1 MAPPRRRAVEILAAA
16 SAGSSPKPA
25 PDAEQVTQ
33 RRDGDVLEARSTSR
47 RIKTVE
53 DLLRHIEADLERYEV
68 AASEATK
75 WECATAGDDG
85 EPIVT
90 ELHRVFVRLKPRG
103 GPTTKEIVEAMIA
116 GAAGGIRRPLTKA
129 VKAKKSDTHA
139 VLVVADTHVGKYAWA
154 AGTGHDDYDIAIAAA
169 RIAEASGHLL
179 DVCHSYKPARILV
192 AYIGDL
198 FHADTPGLTTTG
210 GTALAGSTDG
220 RLQKMINEGTDALLQ
235 IVEKSAAIA
244 PTDALVVNGN
254 HDETLSWAYQRIMRE
269 RFRNDRRV
277 TVSGAFTGRQ
287 YAKVGLNLLGFAHGH
302 RAKKKLPQ
310 LMALEQAAAW
320 STCPYREWHTGH
332 LHHQAAEWSR
342 PIETIDGVLVRI
354 APSLSA
360 PDDYHTTNGWVGQRE
375 AMECFFYNQEGGL
388 HAMHVAGP
396 IRNAEARNG

>member
-1 MAPPRRRAVEILAAA
+1 MAAPRRRAVEILAAA
-16 SAGSSPKPA
+16 SAGATPKPSA
-25 PDAEQVTQ
+25 DAEQVTQ
-33 RRDGDVLEARSTSR
+33 KRDGDVLEARSTSR

-129 VKAKKSDTHA
+129 VKAKKSDAYA

-179 DVCHSYKPARILV
+179 DVCHTYKPARILV
-192 AYIGDL
+192 AYLGDL

-220 RLQKMINEGTDALLQ
+220 RLQKMINEGTDALLA

-287 YAKVGLNLLGFAHGH
+287 YVTCGKNLLGFAHGH

-375 AMECFFYNQEGGL
+375 AMECFLYDARGGIT
-388 HAMHVAGP
+388 AMHVAGP
-396 IRNAEARNG
+396 RLDRSAIT

>member
-1 MAPPRRRAVEILAAA
+1 MAESNRRAAEILAAA
-16 SAGSSPKPA
+16 SASATPKPSA
-25 PDAEQVTQ
+25 DAEQISE
-33 RRDGDVLEARSTSR
+33 RREGGVLEVRSTSR

-53 DLLRHIEADLERYEV
+53 DLLRHIEADMSVYEV

-75 WECATAGDDG
+75 WECASSDG
-85 EPIVT
+85 NGGTTVT

-116 GAAGGIRRPLTKA
+116 GAAEGIRRPA
-129 VKAKKSDTHA
+129 VKKPKATRADTYA
-139 VLVVADTHVGKYAWA
+139 VLVVADTHVGKYAWH

-179 DVCHSYKPARILV
+179 DVCQTYKPGRILV
-192 AYIGDL
+192 AYLGDL

-235 IVEKSAAIA
+235 IVERSAAIA

-254 HDETLSWAYQRIMRE
+254 HDETLSWAYQRIMQE

-287 YAKVGLNLLGFAHGH
+287 YVRCGRNLLGFAHGH
-302 RAKKKLPQ
+302 KAKKKLPQ

-320 STCPYREWHTGH
+320 SECPYREWHTGH

-354 APSLSA
+354 APSLSP
-360 PDDYHTTNGWVGQRE
+360 PDDYHAVNGWVGQRE
-375 AMECFFYNQEGGL
+375 AMEAFIYDARGGL
-388 HAMHVAGP
+388 TAMHVAGP
-396 IRNAEARNG
+396 RLD